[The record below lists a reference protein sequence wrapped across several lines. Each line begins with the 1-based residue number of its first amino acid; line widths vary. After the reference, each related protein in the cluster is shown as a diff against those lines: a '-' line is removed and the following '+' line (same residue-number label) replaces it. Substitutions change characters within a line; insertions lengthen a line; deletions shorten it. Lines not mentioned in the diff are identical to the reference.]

1 MARGRMVTNNVTKD
15 KDIHNLSDDTCRL
28 LFTWLLTFA
37 DCEGRIYG
45 DSAIVKSIVF
55 PRRGDITVKQ
65 VDDYLNELH
74 KAGLILRYTA
84 GDDLFILFPA
94 FEKNQP
100 GLRKDREPVSEFP
113 PPPDAAIDEY
123 VRMFAGK
130 KPDACRMLD
139 GLREEKLREEK
150 GREGN
155 AAELSELSRA
165 YEKNIGALSAMIS
178 EMLVNDL
185 NEYGL
190 QLCLDA
196 MTEAVRNNKRKWSYI
211 QGILANWK
219 RDGRK
224 PTKPEPKQKP
234 KSYTITH
241 SDGTTEEVDA

>member
-74 KAGLILRYTA
+74 KAGLILKYMA

-100 GLRKDREPVSEFP
+100 GLRKDREPASEFP
-113 PPPDAAIDEY
+113 PPTDPANVEY
-123 VRMFAGK
+123 VRMFARK
-130 KPDACRMLD
+130 KADACRMNY
-139 GLREEKLREEK
+139 GLR
-150 GREGN
+150 
-155 AAELSELSRA
+155 
-165 YEKNIGALSAMIS
+165 
-178 EMLVNDL
+178 
-185 NEYGL
+185 
-190 QLCLDA
+190 
-196 MTEAVRNNKRKWSYI
+196 
-211 QGILANWK
+211 
-219 RDGRK
+219 
-224 PTKPEPKQKP
+224 
-234 KSYTITH
+234 
-241 SDGTTEEVDA
+241 